1 MHAALRGL
9 GGEGAGVLMRDES
22 NGAPRLEGWSAGGWR
37 DPAVADDAR
46 PATSQRQYAG
56 WALMMGG
63 LEGLKTGLIMPGYL
77 RTFASRYTGTDWCW
91 GFLRTIETVPVSWA
105 SIPSDDYMR
114 SASISLRCT
123 ALSFDTLLLTAP
135 ELTSC
140 DRQTAQDV
148 CRVKDA
154 SSSHI

>member
-1 MHAALRGL
+1 MKAMARQ
-9 GGEGAGVLMRDES
+9 
-22 NGAPRLEGWSAGGWR
+22 GWR
-37 DPAVADDAR
+37 VVCRWVARAAVADDAR
-46 PATSQRQYAG
+46 PACDVSASIC
-56 WALMMGG
+56 G
-63 LEGLKTGLIMPGYL
+63 L
-77 RTFASRYTGTDWCW
+77 GTDGWLGRAEDWVDYARVLADLRERVHRCRLVW

-135 ELTSC
+135 ELTTC